1 MTQTHPSKALKFCPF
16 CGSSRFT
23 WDGLKAH
30 HCQDCKHRLYTNE
43 VGAVIALIQNDKK
56 EFLFTI
62 RKHNPAKGKLDLPGG
77 FIDIGETAEHAVMRE
92 IKEELN
98 LEITHLT
105 FYGTF
110 PNTYVFE
117 DFTYFTIDIVFN
129 CRVKNFDNL
138 WVGDDVAAYCFKN
151 LNDINI
157 DELGLDS
164 VKNLVHSLRKTS

>member
-1 MTQTHPSKALKFCPF
+1 
-16 CGSSRFT
+16 
-23 WDGLKAH
+23 
-30 HCQDCKHRLYTNE
+30 
-43 VGAVIALIQNDKK
+43 
-56 EFLFTI
+56 
-62 RKHNPAKGKLDLPGG
+62 
-77 FIDIGETAEHAVMRE
+77 MRE

-164 VKNLVHSLRKTS
+164 VKNLIRALRITS